1 MRPIFIWSKY
11 YASKGLLR
19 QESASTYNAR
29 QNLHVDYIQKPW
41 NGRIL
46 QEIPFMRDIMIHKL
60 LQVVKRHI
68 RSFYVEVQ
76 SQCLNCE
83 LCLCLS
89 DPICIRDLN
98 HKSSTKHVCLNEQT
112 ILQQLMNHF
121 LRINLICKS
130 FKIITPLH
138 SNSLL
143 ILDSP

>member
-1 MRPIFIWSKY
+1 MQDKTCMLTIYKSHETEGFFKKNPY
-11 YASKGLLR
+11 
-19 QESASTYNAR
+19 T
-29 QNLHVDYIQKPW
+29 
-41 NGRIL
+41 
-46 QEIPFMRDIMIHKL
+46 RDIMIHKF

-89 DPICIRDLN
+89 DPICIIDLN
-98 HKSSTKHVCLNEQT
+98 HKSLTKHVCLSQQT

-121 LRINLICKS
+121 LRINLICNS

-138 SNSLL
+138 SNPLL
-143 ILDSP
+143 TLDSPETSTRTVAILEMVKTQPKR